1 MAQSLSPLS
10 SARLA
15 LALLCGTTCGT
26 SVFAGSMAEPTM
38 DAAPA
43 MVMPAQA
50 ASPAD
55 WTGAYVGGSLGYARI
70 DGTFNGAD
78 LFAGSPDGAAYGIH
92 AGYNRDFGRVV
103 VGGELQ
109 YEVTDVQEGSSFLKF
124 DSIAR
129 AKLRVGY
136 DAGQF
141 MPYATTGVARAS
153 VSDSSFAGE
162 DTGAFA
168 GLGVDYRYTPSLTVG
183 AEVLQHRFDD
193 FNGSGVELD
202 ATTMGLRASFNF

>member
-1 MAQSLSPLS
+1 MAQALYPLS

-15 LALLCGTTCGT
+15 LAILCGMTSGT
-26 SVFAGSMAEPTM
+26 SAVAGSMAEPTI
-38 DAAPA
+38 DVAPT
-43 MVMPAQA
+43 MVMPAPT

-78 LFAGSPDGAAYGIH
+78 LFAGSPDGTAYGIH

-109 YEVTDVQEGSSFLKF
+109 YEATDVQEGSSFLQF
-124 DSIAR
+124 GSIAR

-136 DAGQF
+136 DAGRF

-153 VSDSSFAGE
+153 ISNSSFAGE

-168 GLGVDYRYTPSLTVG
+168 GLGVDYRYTPSLSVG
-183 AEVLQHRFDD
+183 AEILQHRFDD